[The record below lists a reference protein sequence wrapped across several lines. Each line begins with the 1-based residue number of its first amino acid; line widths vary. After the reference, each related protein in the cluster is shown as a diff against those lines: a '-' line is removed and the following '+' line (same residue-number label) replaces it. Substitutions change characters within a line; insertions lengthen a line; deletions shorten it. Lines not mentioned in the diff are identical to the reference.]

1 MLSTLCPQCSQ
12 KLKVPAEAIGR
23 NAKCPNCGR
32 EFPVEAPK
40 SMPAANLAPPPLPY
54 PVAKR
59 FRRSTPL
66 SVPLIFCAGLAVC
79 GLAASLGLAGL
90 HQSADKRAD
99 IESKRADAADARAA
113 AADFRASAATAD
125 AETAGKRATQLEA
138 LIANLKKRAAD
149 AEEAL
154 RLRDAGPVSP
164 NSDSG
169 KQKDTF
175 AGANDLAAKIDR
187 LSREN
192 AGLAQQVTTMKKEK
206 EDDLKKRDLMARGQ
220 LGSLSHAEQM
230 EALAIIKKINAH
242 KAITME
248 ENQRLT
254 YFCGGS
260 VARTLLFPQF
270 EQAGEDAINAWAD
283 KNSGTTAPKKSR
295 PSKKSSR
302 KPSQGT
308 SSAS

>member
-1 MLSTLCPQCSQ
+1 MMSTLCPQCSQ
-12 KLKVPAEAIGR
+12 KLKIPAGAIGR

-32 EFPVEAPK
+32 EFPVEATQF
-40 SMPAANLAPPPLPY
+40 MPVANPAPPPLPY

-59 FRRSTPL
+59 SRRSTPL
-66 SVPLIFCAGLAVC
+66 SVPLIFCAGLAAC

-90 HQSADKRAD
+90 HQAADKRAES
-99 IESKRADAADARAA
+99 ESKRAEAADARADA
-113 AADFRASAATAD
+113 ANSRASTATAD
-125 AETAGKRATQLEA
+125 AETAGKRVTQLEA

-149 AEEAL
+149 AEEAI
-154 RLRDAGPVSP
+154 RLRDAEPPS
-164 NSDSG
+164 SKADSQ
-169 KQKDTF
+169 KQKDAF
-175 AGANDLAAKIDR
+175 VGADGLAAKNDR

-192 AGLAQQVTTMKKEK
+192 AGLNQQVTTMKKEK
-206 EDDLKKRDLMARGQ
+206 EEELKKRDLMARGQ

-230 EALAIIKKINAH
+230 QALAIMKKINAH
-242 KAITME
+242 KPITME

-270 EQAGEDAINAWAD
+270 EQAGEDAIRTWAD
-283 KNSGTTAPKKSR
+283 QNSGTTAPKKSR
-295 PSKKSSR
+295 APNKPSR
-302 KPSQGT
+302 QRSQGT